1 MPTAPHNDR
10 DRDDALR
17 GPLHLERRQ
26 GFADRAVIGG
36 MAGLLQRWATQA
48 ATRVADDTLIADLR
62 RLRVR
67 AANYPQES
75 REGRRELLAEA
86 ERLALRVRDVATR
99 QDPQQAG
106 RRQRRGAATAEP
118 LHWQSPLSQLPG
130 IGPARGAQLA
140 KAGLHTCADLLQY
153 YPARYEDRRSPQTA
167 RQLTHRQSACLEVEI
182 TGPGKVVGR
191 YGDQRAVV
199 PATDGSDPV
208 DLVWFHQP
216 YRARQVKPGDKLVVM
231 GQVRVHQG
239 KVAVAV
245 SEAEALSAEGLNTR
259 RLVPVYSAPPL
270 PQSAMRKLIATVL
283 RECRDI
289 PEERVPAPL
298 IAERGLM
305 PLAEALQEVH
315 FPTNHETLKAARA
328 RIAYE
333 ELFLLQVRLA
343 QRRRRAKRAADGSA
357 LEAENCLAE
366 LRQALPFRLT
376 RAQERVAG
384 EVLED
389 LRRPEAA
396 NRLIHGDVGAGK
408 TVIAALALLA
418 AARAGRQGVLMA
430 PTELL
435 AHQHHRTL
443 SDMLQPLGLQVDLL
457 VGGMDTSARRR
468 VMRALATGQTHL
480 AVGTHALF
488 QGEVRLA
495 DLAVA
500 VIDEQHRFGVRQRA
514 LLIGKGL
521 HANTFIMSATPI
533 PRTLALTAYGDFDV
547 SLLDELPPGRRP
559 VCTEVIPRQQVHRAY
574 RLVSDAVERGQQA
587 YLICPLIEGEEGVRQ
602 AAAEALFQE
611 FRRAIFPDLRLGLV
625 HGKLPAAERDAIMEQ
640 FRQGQLEA
648 LVATTI
654 VEVGMDVPAAT
665 VMVIMD
671 AERFG
676 LAQLHQLR
684 GRVARSD
691 AQAYCALVTGSQD
704 EEVIDR
710 LKVLERTT
718 DGFLVAEEDLR
729 RRGPGE
735 LAGLRQSGLPD
746 LRMADLLADTHT
758 LALARADA
766 FALVEAD
773 PSLVRPE
780 HALLREALGPEPKE
794 PVWTL

>member
-1 MPTAPHNDR
+1 MPTASRPDR
-10 DRDDALR
+10 DPDDALR

-36 MAGLLQRWATQA
+36 MARLLQRWATET
-48 ATRVADDTLIADLR
+48 ATRVADDTLHADLR
-62 RLRVR
+62 RLKVR
-67 AANYPQES
+67 AANYPHES
-75 REGRRELLAEA
+75 LEGRRALLAEA
-86 ERLALRVRDVATR
+86 ERLAIRVRDAATR
-99 QDPQQAG
+99 QDAQPAR
-106 RRQRRGAATAEP
+106 RRQRPGEATAKP
-118 LHWQSPLSQLPG
+118 LTWQSPLSQVPG
-130 IGPARGAQLA
+130 IGPARSAELA
-140 KAGLHTCADLLQY
+140 KAGLYTCADLLQN
-153 YPARYEDRRSPQTA
+153 YPARHEDRRSPQPV
-167 RQLTHRQSACLEVEI
+167 RQLSHRQSACLEVEV
-182 TGPGKVVGR
+182 TGPGKVIGR
-191 YGDQRAVV
+191 YGDRRAVV

-216 YRARQVKPGDKLVVM
+216 YRANQFKPGDRLVVM

-239 KVAVAV
+239 KVALAV
-245 SEAEALSAEGLNTR
+245 SEAEALSGEGLNTR
-259 RLVPVYSAPPL
+259 RLVPIYSAPPL
-270 PQSAMRKLIATVL
+270 SQTAMRKLIATVL
-283 RECRDI
+283 KHCQDI
-289 PEERVPAPL
+289 PEERVPPQ
-298 IAERGLM
+298 IVAERGLM
-305 PLAEALQEVH
+305 PLTEALQEIH
-315 FPTNHETLKAARA
+315 FPTNLETLKAARS
-328 RIAYE
+328 RIAYD

-343 QRRRRAKRAADGSA
+343 QRRRRAKRAPAGCVVDPGD
-357 LEAENCLAE
+357 CLGE
-366 LRQALPFRLT
+366 LRQVLPFRLT
-376 RAQERVAG
+376 GAQERVAS
-384 EVLED
+384 EVLDD
-389 LRRPEAA
+389 LLRPEAA

-435 AHQHHRTL
+435 AQQHHRTL
-443 SDMLQPLGLQVDLL
+443 GEMLRPLGLRVDLL
-457 VGGMDTSARRR
+457 VGSMDASARRQ
-468 VMRALATGQTHL
+468 VMAALAAGETQL

-488 QGEVRLA
+488 QEEVRLA

-521 HANTFIMSATPI
+521 HPNTFIMSATPI

-587 YLICPLIEGEEGVRQ
+587 YLICPLIEREEGARQ
-602 AAAEALFQE
+602 AAAEDLFQQ
-611 FRRAIFPDLRLGLV
+611 FRRAVFPDLRLGLV
-625 HGKLPAAERDAIMEQ
+625 HGKLPAEERDAIMEQ
-640 FRQGQLEA
+640 FRHGELEA

-654 VEVGMDVPAAT
+654 VEVGMDVPTAT
-665 VMVIMD
+665 VMVVMD

-684 GRVARSD
+684 GRVARSH

-704 EEVIDR
+704 EEAIDR

-746 LRMADLLADTHT
+746 PRMADLLADTHT

-773 PSLVRPE
+773 PGLERAE
-780 HALLREALGPEPKE
+780 HALLRDAVGPERKGSA
-794 PVWTL
+794 WTL